1 MTSLAPAPLLPHATP
16 TVAPGPMAPAPAAAG
31 QTAASALSTSS
42 AASAASTT
50 SNVSTTATGDA
61 PGTPDPAAQR
71 LAHLF
76 RRVSA
81 SQVPPELQ
89 RALYAHR
96 GVAP

>member
-1 MTSLAPAPLLPHATP
+1 MTSLAIAPALPETTGTAAP
-16 TVAPGPMAPAPAAAG
+16 GTVAPAQAAASPP
-31 QTAASALSTSS
+31 AASATS
-42 AASAASTT
+42 ADQ
-50 SNVSTTATGDA
+50 AT
-61 PGTPDPAAQR
+61 GTPDAAAQR

-96 GVAP
+96 GVSP

>member
-1 MTSLAPAPLLPHATP
+1 MTSLAPAPLLPHATR

-31 QTAASALSTSS
+31 QTAASALSTS
-42 AASAASTT
+42 SAASTT

>member
-1 MTSLAPAPLLPHATP
+1 MTSLAIAPALPETTGAAAP
-16 TVAPGPMAPAPAAAG
+16 GTVAPAQVAASPPAATG
-31 QTAASALSTSS
+31 PSATS
-42 AASAASTT
+42 ADE
-50 SNVSTTATGDA
+50 AT
-61 PGTPDPAAQR
+61 GTPDAAAQR

-96 GVAP
+96 GVSP

>member
-1 MTSLAPAPLLPHATP
+1 MTSLAIASPLAQATR
-16 TVAPGPMAPAPAAAG
+16 TAAPGTLADAPAAASPL
-31 QTAASALSTSS
+31 AVS
-42 AASAASTT
+42 AASAASAA
-50 SNVSTTATGDA
+50 SADNATDA
-61 PGTPDPAAQR
+61 PDPAAQR

>member
-1 MTSLAPAPLLPHATP
+1 MTSPAIAPTLPDATRTAAQGTVAHAPASASPLD
-16 TVAPGPMAPAPAAAG
+16 AAAP
-31 QTAASALSTSS
+31 S
-42 AASAASTT
+42 
-50 SNVSTTATGDA
+50 TGDA
-61 PGTPDPAAQR
+61 TGTPDPAAQR

-96 GVAP
+96 GVTP